1 MNANADPRGTVI
13 RCFTNGN
20 GEVVSL
26 IKWMRGTGPAQVIG
40 QFRDGQAVKIVAGEV
55 VGA

>member
-1 MNANADPRGTVI
+1 MNANADPRGTVT
-13 RCFTNGN
+13 RCYTNGN

-26 IKWMRGTGPAQVIG
+26 IKWYRGSGPAQVVG
-40 QFRDGQAVKIVAGEV
+40 QLRDGQAVKIVAGEV

>member
-1 MNANADPRGTVI
+1 MNAHADPRGTVI
-13 RCFTNGN
+13 RCFSNGN
-20 GEVVSL
+20 GEVVSV
-26 IKWMRGTGPAQVIG
+26 IKWVRGTGPAQVTG